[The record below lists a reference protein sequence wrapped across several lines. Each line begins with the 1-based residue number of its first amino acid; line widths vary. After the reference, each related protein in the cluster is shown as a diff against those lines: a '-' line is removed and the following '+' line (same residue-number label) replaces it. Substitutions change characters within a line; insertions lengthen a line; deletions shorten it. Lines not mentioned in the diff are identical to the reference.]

1 MALNDFA
8 NDNTVVTVNGRQLT
22 DWGMAEQPYTD
33 EPIDPSVTLLRAQ
46 GGNAVRLNRDNP
58 GRRVNVYLN
67 PGSPDSAY
75 MQGLFNSRA
84 NIELSFQQIR
94 TLETAVGAEG
104 VITVDG
110 TRGRA
115 GTTSITDDQFT
126 MEFNSWTAMRGGA

>member
-1 MALNDFA
+1 MSLNNFS

-33 EPIDPSVTLLRAQ
+33 EPIDPSSTLLRAQ
-46 GGNAVRLNRDNP
+46 GGNAVRLDRANP

-67 PGSPDSAY
+67 PGSADSAY

-84 NIELSFQQIR
+84 NIELSFQQIG
-94 TLETAVGAEG
+94 TLETALGAEG
-104 VITVDG
+104 VIVNDG
-110 TRGRA
+110 SRGRA

-126 MEFNSWTAMRGGA
+126 MEFNSWTASRGG

>member
-1 MALNDFA
+1 MSLNNFA

-33 EPIDPSVTLLRAQ
+33 EPIDPSSTLLRAQ
-46 GGNAVRLNRDNP
+46 GGNAVRLDRANP

-67 PGSPDSAY
+67 PGSADSAY

-84 NIELSFQQIR
+84 NIELSYQQIG
-94 TLETAVGAEG
+94 TLETALGAEG
-104 VITVDG
+104 VIVNDG
-110 TRGRA
+110 SRGRA

-126 MEFNSWTAMRGGA
+126 MEFNSWTASRG

>member
-1 MALNDFA
+1 MSLNNFA

-33 EPIDPSVTLLRAQ
+33 EPIDPSSTLLRAQ
-46 GGNAVRLNRDNP
+46 GGNAVRLDRANP

-67 PGSPDSAY
+67 PGSADSAY

-84 NIELSFQQIR
+84 NIELSYQQIG
-94 TLETAVGAEG
+94 TLETALGAEG
-104 VITVDG
+104 VIVNDG

-126 MEFNSWTAMRGGA
+126 MEFNSWTASRG

>member
-1 MALNDFA
+1 MSLNNFA

-33 EPIDPSVTLLRAQ
+33 EPIDPSSTLLRAQ
-46 GGNAVRLNRDNP
+46 GGNAVRLDRANP

-67 PGSPDSAY
+67 PGSADSAY

-84 NIELSFQQIR
+84 NITLSFQQIG
-94 TLETAVGAEG
+94 TLETALGAEG
-104 VITVDG
+104 VIVNDG
-110 TRGRA
+110 SRGRA

-126 MEFNSWTAMRGGA
+126 MEFNSWTASRG